1 MQADKRAGQESEEQ
15 LEMAT
20 HNLLCYSKNYL
31 MTEPRPGFEREYQEA
46 LHEVE
51 CLKRLVVL
59 QKSKKKK
66 LKEPRE
72 RSLFSVKKDHFYL
85 C

>member
-1 MQADKRAGQESEEQ
+1 MANPTLEER

-51 CLKRLVVL
+51 ALKRNLVL
-59 QKSKKKK
+59 QEK
-66 LKEPRE
+66 LEEKA
-72 RSLFSVKKDHFYL
+72 
-85 C
+85 

>member
-1 MQADKRAGQESEEQ
+1 VANSHLEEQ

-31 MTEPRPGFEREYQEA
+31 VTEPRPGFEKEYQEA

-51 CLKRLVVL
+51 CLKRLL
-59 QKSKKKK
+59 AIQKKQEEKA
-66 LKEPRE
+66 
-72 RSLFSVKKDHFYL
+72 
-85 C
+85 